1 MAPSVPPFRYGRAA
15 SFALGLALSFGLAG
29 CGSGDDGSF
38 DVVFMEGEATLTT
51 SGVRLT
57 PGGQHVRAATRA
69 GLVALDAQGE
79 VVPALADRWNVIE
92 NGSIFVFRLRDGA
105 WPNGEELTATSV
117 RDALQR
123 AIRSLRGTSLGLDLV
138 PIDEVR
144 AMAGRVVEVRLAS
157 PMPDLLQVLAQ
168 PELGLVHGAGE
179 TGPMAL
185 ERDDAGVLLAMR
197 PPAERGLPDEEGWR
211 DYTRE
216 IRVAGLDPQAAV
228 ARFDDGAV
236 EVVLGGRLDNLPLVD
251 LGPLSRGTVRLD
263 PTIGLFG
270 LRVQRARGA
279 LATPELRE
287 ALAMAIDRPALA
299 TVFNV
304 GGWEPTTRV
313 VADDLPDDPGV
324 VEERWQDRSIDEL
337 RRVAA
342 GRLAGLDGQARRLT
356 LAIGDSPGEQLLL
369 RELARQMGTVGIT
382 LVQARSAGGA
392 DLALVDK
399 VARYASPRWYLNQ
412 FNCILE
418 DGLCSTE
425 ADRLASRALDER
437 DSAIRA
443 RLMGEAEVAL
453 TGANIYIPFGS
464 PLRWSLVRGEVDG
477 FAPNLWAFHPLPD
490 MAVIPR

>member
-1 MAPSVPPFRYGRAA
+1 MIAAAPPLPLRHLRAA
-15 SFALGLALSFGLAG
+15 CTALVLGLALASCSG
-29 CGSGDDGSF
+29 GDDGSF

-57 PGGQHVRAATRA
+57 AGGQHVRAATRA
-69 GLVALDAQGE
+69 GLVALNAQGE

-92 NGSIFVFRLRDGA
+92 DGSIFVFRLRDGT
-105 WPNGEELTATSV
+105 WPDDEELTATSV

-168 PELGLVHGAGE
+168 PELGLVHGRGE
-179 TGPMAL
+179 TGPMVL
-185 ERDDAGVLLAMR
+185 ERDGDGIVLAMR
-197 PPAERGLPDEEGWR
+197 PPAERGLPDEEDWR

-216 IRVAGLDPQAAV
+216 IRVAGLAPERAIE
-228 ARFDDGAV
+228 RFDDGDV
-236 EVVLGGRLDNLPLVD
+236 EVVLGGRLGSLPLAD

-263 PTIGLFG
+263 PAIGLFG
-270 LRVQRARGA
+270 LRVQRERGA

-287 ALAMAIDRPALA
+287 ALAMAVDRPALA
-299 TVFNV
+299 NVFNV
-304 GGWEPTTRV
+304 GGWAPSTRV
-313 VADDLPDDPGV
+313 VAPDLPDDPGLV
-324 VEERWQDRSIDEL
+324 QGRWQGSEVDAL

-342 GRLAGLDGQARRLT
+342 GRLAGLSGQARRLT

-369 RELARQMGTVGIT
+369 RELARQMATVGIT
-382 LVQARSAGGA
+382 LVQARSSGGA
-392 DLALVDK
+392 DLVLVDK
-399 VARYASPRWYLNQ
+399 VARYASPRWFLNQ

-418 DGLCSTE
+418 DGLCSLE

-437 DSAIRA
+437 DSAVRA
-443 RLMGEAEVAL
+443 RLMGEAEAAL
-453 TGANIYIPFGS
+453 TRANVYIPFGP

>member
-1 MAPSVPPFRYGRAA
+1 MIAA
-15 SFALGLALSFGLAG
+15 ALLRLFPLPRGCGVALALGLLLAG
-29 CGSGDDGSF
+29 CSGSDDGSF
-38 DVVFMEGEATLTT
+38 DVVFMESEATLTD
-51 SGVRLT
+51 SGVRLS

-69 GLVALDAQGE
+69 GLVAIDAQGE

-92 NGSIFVFRLRDGA
+92 NGSIFVFRLRDGT
-105 WPNGEELTATSV
+105 WPNGEELTAPSV

-157 PMPDLLQVLAQ
+157 PMPDLLQVLGQ

-179 TGPMAL
+179 TGPMVL
-185 ERDDAGVLLAMR
+185 ERDGESIILAMR
-197 PPAERGLPDEEGWR
+197 PPAERGLPTTEDWR
-211 DYTRE
+211 DYVRE
-216 IRVAGLDPQAAV
+216 IRVAGMTAAQAIE
-228 ARFDDGAV
+228 RFDDGDV
-236 EVVLGGRLDNLPLVD
+236 EVVLGGRLGSLPLAD

-263 PTIGLFG
+263 PAIGLFG
-270 LRVQRARGA
+270 LRAQRERGA

-299 TVFNV
+299 SAFNV
-304 GGWEPTTRV
+304 GGWVPSTRV
-313 VADDLPDDPGV
+313 VAPDLPADPGMV
-324 VEERWQDRSIDEL
+324 AERWQGSNVEDL
-337 RRVAA
+337 RRTAA
-342 GRLAGLDGQARRLT
+342 ERLAGLSGQDRRLT

-369 RELARQMGTVGIT
+369 RELARQLGTVGIT
-382 LVQARSAGGA
+382 LVQARSGTGA
-392 DLALVDK
+392 DLVLVDK
-399 VARYASPRWYLNQ
+399 VARYASPRWFLNQ
-412 FNCILE
+412 FNCILD
-418 DGLCSTE
+418 DGLCSLE

-437 DSAIRA
+437 DSALRA
-443 RLMGEAEVAL
+443 RLMGEAEAAL
-453 TGANIYIPFGS
+453 TRANVYIPFGP